1 MIGSPM
7 RSGGRAGAD
16 APSVELDARGLVTL
30 DEVRAAASRL
40 DGVAVRTPL
49 LHSVALSEVADAEV
63 RLKLEST
70 QRSGSFKL
78 RGAYNYIRLLPDEA
92 LERGVVTYSS
102 GNHAQAVALAARL
115 RGVSATVVMPT
126 TAPAVKREGAER
138 LGARVVSEGTTSLE
152 RLKRA
157 EEIQAE
163 EGRHMVPP
171 FDHAA
176 IIAGQGTT
184 ALEAVEAWPEMDAW
198 VVCIGGGGL
207 ASGSGAVLRALR
219 PGARLIGVEPEGAAK
234 MRASLDAGR
243 PVTLDRSDTI
253 ADGLAPVR
261 PGDLTFHHVRELFD
275 EVVTVSDEAIR
286 DAAAELL
293 HGHKLV
299 VEFSGAAGAAALRSG
314 AVDVAGRR
322 VGVMVSGGNM
332 DPSLLRGLLD
342 DHHAP

>member
-1 MIGSPM
+1 
-7 RSGGRAGAD
+7 
-16 APSVELDARGLVTL
+16 
-30 DEVRAAASRL
+30 
-40 DGVAVRTPL
+40 
-49 LHSVALSEVADAEV
+49 
-63 RLKLEST
+63 
-70 QRSGSFKL
+70 
-78 RGAYNYIRLLPDEA
+78 
-92 LERGVVTYSS
+92 
-102 GNHAQAVALAARL
+102 
-115 RGVSATVVMPT
+115 
-126 TAPAVKREGAER
+126 
-138 LGARVVSEGTTSLE
+138 
-152 RLKRA
+152 
-157 EEIQAE
+157 
-163 EGRHMVPP
+163 MVPP

-184 ALEAVEAWPEMDAW
+184 ALEVAEAWPEMDAW

-219 PGARLIGVEPEGAAK
+219 PRARLIGVEPEGAAK

-261 PGDLTFHHVRELFD
+261 PGELTFHHVRELFD

-342 DHHAP
+342 DHPGNAPAP